1 MSRKTIGTCGKCG
14 GKVSVSEETKTNGRP
29 TCEDC
34 GAYMKAPHGPIV
46 EMEESPSTLQIL
58 NESEDQ

>member
-14 GKVSVSEETKTNGRP
+14 GKVSVSKESSPNGRP

-34 GAYMKAPHGPIV
+34 GAYMKAPFGPIV
-46 EMEESPSTLQIL
+46 EMEDASPSTLQIL
-58 NESEDQ
+58 NEAEG